1 MAANKKILFKLL
13 LIFAAL
19 LVLTVLIYMLVCL
32 ISYHAIS
39 ETGLPRIEVTTEK
52 GEKITSKETYVSCTV
67 NILADKEEYSIKN
80 ATAGIR
86 GRGNDTWKYYPKKPY
101 RVKFDEKTSVFGEP
115 KNKSWVLL
123 AMYNDFSLIKDRLA
137 FAMADSLESESFS
150 PSYHYVELYLNGK
163 YKGIYLLT
171 DQVDENKGRTGVKS
185 DFSESDVE
193 VPFLVE
199 LDARAPEEGKEGV
212 DWFYAGGR
220 PYAIKYPEADE
231 RYTEEQFLYI
241 KGYIEKVDA
250 LCRKPGV
257 TMAEL
262 SEYIDMESF
271 IDYYLVEEIMGQPE
285 INWKS
290 VYMSR
295 QVGGRLAMGPVWDFD
310 WAAMGPSTGKYR
322 NMYREKYDGFRSVDN
337 WFMALYNGSPEFREA
352 LRTRFTEISGEIS
365 GVLRTVEAEKG
376 KIASAAKRDRLRWH
390 WYRLG
395 VSYGAYSDEVIDWC
409 DKRIEWLNAEL
420 NKQN

>member
-1 MAANKKILFKLL
+1 MTVNKKTVLRPLLMFLAL
-13 LIFAAL
+13 LICI
-19 LVLTVLIYMLVCL
+19 VLIYMLVCF
-32 ISYHAIS
+32 ISYHAIKD
-39 ETGLPRIEVTTEK
+39 TGLPKVEVTTEN
-52 GEKITSKETYVSCTV
+52 GEKITSKENYVKCAVTLVSG
-67 NILADKEEYSIKN
+67 DEYSFEDVS
-80 ATAGIR
+80 AGIR

-101 RVKFDEKTSVFGEP
+101 RIKFDEKTSVFGEA

-137 FAMADSLESESFS
+137 FAMADSLENESFS

-171 DQVDENKGRTGVKS
+171 DQVDENRGRTDVKC
-185 DFSESDVE
+185 DFDESDIE

-231 RYTEEQFLYI
+231 RYTEEQFIYI
-241 KGYIEKVDA
+241 KEYIEKVDA

-262 SEYIDMESF
+262 SEYVDMQSF
-271 IDYYLVEEIMGQPE
+271 IDYYLVQEIMGQPE

-290 VYMSR
+290 VYMSKAA
-295 QVGGRLAMGPVWDFD
+295 GERLVMGPVWDFD
-310 WAAMGPSTGKYR
+310 WAAMGPSTGKHR
-322 NMYREKYDGFRSVDN
+322 NMYRGKYDGFRSVDN
-337 WFMALYNGSPEFREA
+337 WFMALYEGSSEFKEA
-352 LRTRFTEISGEIS
+352 LSVRFAEIKDEI
-365 GVLRTVEAEKG
+365 LDILQTVVSEKES
-376 KIASAAKRDRLRWH
+376 ISRAAKRDRMRWH
-390 WYRLG
+390 WYRFF
-395 VSYGAYSDEVIDWC
+395 VSFESYSDEVIDWC
-409 DKRIEWLNAEL
+409 ERRIEWLVHELLDAE
-420 NKQN
+420 